1 MCPRHSREAEH
12 QKMIFGFQEFSALRD
27 HIHTRTGVY
36 IGDQKIYLL
45 KRRIEQRLSAL
56 GLSSVREYLNYL
68 KHWDGSGKEFEE
80 LVSTITVNETYFFR
94 EFPQLQAFA
103 EHCLPEIVEQR
114 GTSRVRILSAGCS
127 TGEEAYT
134 LSIIC
139 QEMLDPPH
147 TFSIDALDIDYR
159 ALEKA
164 RRGVYEERAVRDVP
178 KVYLDKYF
186 ERTREG
192 FVVKEAVRKFVT
204 FHKANLNNRE
214 TLLAVGRNFDFV
226 FCRNVLIYFSDDSRR
241 KVVETFYAL
250 MNPGGYIF
258 LGHSES
264 MSRFTSAFELQR
276 RGETLVYRKPL
287 QGSV

>member
-1 MCPRHSREAEH
+1 MRPGCSREAEH
-12 QKMIFGFQEFSALRD
+12 QKMIFGFREFSVLRD
-27 HIHTRTGVY
+27 HIYTRTGVY
-36 IGDQKIYLL
+36 IGDRKVYLL

-68 KHWDGSGKEFEE
+68 KHWDESGKEFEE
-80 LVSTITVNETYFFR
+80 LVSAITVNETYFFR

-103 EHCLPEIVEQR
+103 EHCLPEIAEER

-134 LSIIC
+134 LSIVC

-147 TFSIDALDIDYR
+147 TFSIDALDIDYH

-192 FVVKEAVRKFVT
+192 FVVKEAVRRFVT
-204 FHKANLNNRE
+204 FRKINLNNRE
-214 TLLAVGRNFDFV
+214 ALLAVGRNFDFV

-241 KVVETFYAL
+241 KVVETFYAM

-264 MSRFTSAFELQR
+264 MSRITSAFELQR
-276 RGETLVYRKPL
+276 MGGVLVYRKPL
-287 QGSV
+287 QELV